1 MNQMRC
7 GLLVFWRS
15 ISVGLADLGL
25 SSRQHGAVVF
35 CTRKTNDWMI
45 LVHFFLKSRIFNM
58 ALSVLKIR

>member
-1 MNQMRC
+1 M
-7 GLLVFWRS
+7 
-15 ISVGLADLGL
+15 GLADLGL